1 VSFTRLVV
9 RLALALVVLVV
20 IAAVAGDFWVRSEA
34 QKVLANRVRSSTGS
48 SSASVHIAAFPFLYD
63 LAFSKIPDVKVV
75 ADGVPEGALRLSQVS
90 VDARQVEMD
99 HHFLLSGNKL
109 RVASIS
115 KATVTILI
123 QEAALESFA
132 TAVNAE
138 VSLVAGHELVV
149 MALGHQVLS
158 VDLTSNR
165 LIPDCAF
172 ALQKVP
178 DGYSLVCTIS
188 PVPPSLLATLSSKT
202 G

>member
-1 VSFTRLVV
+1 VLFTRWVV
-9 RLALALVVLVV
+9 RLTLALVVLVAIV
-20 IAAVAGDFWVRSEA
+20 VVAGDFWVRSEA

-48 SSASVHIAAFPFLYD
+48 LSVSVHIAAFPFLYD

-75 ADGVPEGALRLSQVS
+75 ADGVPVGALRLSQVR
-90 VDARQVEMD
+90 VDAHQVEMD
-99 HHFLLSGNKL
+99 HHFLLSGNKI

-123 QEAALESFA
+123 QEAALESLA
-132 TAVNAE
+132 KAVNAE

-158 VDLTSNR
+158 VGLTSNR

-178 DGYSLVCTIS
+178 EGFSLACTIS
-188 PVPPSLLATLSSKT
+188 PAPPSLLTTLSSKT